1 MADGLAARHP
11 ISLERPR
18 SSSPSKAARKNGQG
32 GEGGDVQTRSKAK
45 FLFVLPGIIWVL
57 AFTIYPLIRSLF
69 LSFTN
74 TRMGKTGSF
83 VGLQNYI
90 RALGDYRFL
99 NSVWVT
105 IFFVVCSVVFTVGLG
120 LGLALIF
127 NRPIRGQRVFR
138 SLFTMPMF
146 TAPIALGY
154 LGLTIFHEDVGAVNT
169 ILRALGV
176 ANLPHW
182 GSVVWTA
189 RFAIVLVDVWQWTP
203 FCFLVLLAGLSAL
216 PDEIYEAAV
225 LDTSSWWDT
234 FRFITLPL
242 LTPVLFTVT
251 MLRMVEAFKM
261 LDIPFSMTNGGPGS
275 STQTM
280 SFYIYLTGLRNF
292 NQGYASAMAYFLL
305 IAMMIIAM
313 IFFRRM
319 RQNFE

>member
-1 MADGLAARHP
+1 MPA
-11 ISLERPR
+11 
-18 SSSPSKAARKNGQG
+18 
-32 GEGGDVQTRSKAK
+32 RSKVK
-45 FLFVLPGIIWVL
+45 FLFVLPGILWVL
-57 AFTIYPLIRSLF
+57 AFTIYPLIRSLT

-74 TRMGKTGSF
+74 ARMGRTGQF

-90 RALGDYRFL
+90 RAVGDYRFQ
-99 NSVWVT
+99 NSVAVT
-105 IFFVVCSVVFTVGLG
+105 VFFVICSVVLTVGIG
-120 LGLALIF
+120 LGLALLF
-127 NRPIRGQRVFR
+127 NRPMRGQRVFR

-176 ANLPHW
+176 ADLPRW
-182 GSVVWTA
+182 GSDIWTA
-189 RFAIVLVDVWQWTP
+189 RAAIVLVDVWQWTP

-216 PDEIYEAAV
+216 PEEVYEAAV
-225 LDTSSWWDT
+225 LDTSSGWDI
-234 FRFITLPL
+234 FRFVTLPL
-242 LTPVLFTVT
+242 LSPVLFTVI
-251 MLRMVEAFKM
+251 MLRLVEAFKM
-261 LDIPFSMTNGGPGS
+261 LDIPFSLTNGGPGAA
-275 STQTM
+275 TQTM

-319 RQNFE
+319 RQNFD

>member
-1 MADGLAARHP
+1 M
-11 ISLERPR
+11 
-18 SSSPSKAARKNGQG
+18 
-32 GEGGDVQTRSKAK
+32 QTRSRAK
-45 FLFVLPGIIWVL
+45 FFFVLPGIIWVL
-57 AFTIYPLIRSLF
+57 AFTIYPLFRSLT

-90 RALGDYRFL
+90 RALGDYRFV
-99 NSVWVT
+99 NSVWITV
-105 IFFVVCSVVFTVGLG
+105 FFVVCSVVFTVGLG

-169 ILRALGV
+169 ILRAIGV
-176 ANLPHW
+176 SDLPRW
-182 GSVVWTA
+182 GSAVWTA
-189 RFAIVLVDVWQWTP
+189 RAAIVLVDVWQWTP

-216 PDEIYEAAV
+216 PEEIYEAAV

-234 FRFITLPL
+234 FRHITLPL
-242 LTPVLFTVT
+242 LSPVLFTVT